1 MSSLAA
7 DIAGAAAALGA
18 VPGYVTALVAV
29 VAVGRVLAAS
39 ITTSFSASTT
49 RIGLGALAS
58 YVASLVAVVAGW
70 LVSGLVAVF
79 GDVANPVASVTA
91 VLCFLTLPCK
101 MSKAVALVAFLS
113 GVSAIAS
120 AITATTV

>member
-29 VAVGRVLAAS
+29 VAVGGVLAAS
-39 ITTSFSASTT
+39 ITTSVSSATA
-49 RIGLGALAS
+49 RVGLRALTS
-58 YVASLVAVVAGW
+58 YVAGLIAVVAGR

-79 GDVANPVASVTA
+79 GDVANPVASVAA
-91 VLCFLTLPCK
+91 VLRFLTLPCK
-101 MSKAVALVAFLS
+101 MSKAVALVAFLPR
-113 GVSAIAS
+113 VSAVAS
-120 AITATTV
+120 PVTAAV